1 MDQRLIRNFCIIAHI
16 DHGKSTLADRLIEFT
31 HTVEDRKMKEQLL
44 DQMDLERERGITIK
58 LQPVRMRYRKQITVN
73 SEQITGSGEQITDDS
88 EQRTGT
94 KTSDSGQPDM
104 KEVQSDTDYIL
115 NLIDTPGHVDFH
127 YEVSRS
133 LAAVEGAILLVDAT
147 KGVQAQ
153 TLANLYLA
161 IEQGLE
167 IIPVVNKIDL
177 PNAQVEKTKK
187 EIVHILGC
195 EEGDILL
202 ASGKTGL
209 GVREILDR
217 VVERVPAP
225 SGDSDKPLRALIFD
239 SVYDTYKGVVAYV
252 RLVDGTV
259 ARDTA
264 LYMIG
269 TGEGS
274 LAIEVGTFHPQ
285 LVTAKELSAGDI
297 GYVATGLKEVAH
309 CRVGDTV
316 TVRPKEREKLAVAA
330 LPGYREMKPVVYAS
344 FYPVEGDEY
353 GLMRDALDKLRLNDA
368 AFVFEPE
375 SNQALGRGFRCGF
388 LGLLHMEII
397 QERLRREFDME
408 PTITTPSV
416 VYELQLRG
424 GTRVPMY
431 APSDMPDPAGIE
443 KIFEPYVELSIVV
456 PSEYLGNV
464 MNLSQSIRAEYKNT
478 EYIDAERVL
487 LVFHAP
493 MMDVIVNF
501 HDELKSATAGYASM
515 NYEPIGYRESDVVK
529 LDIMVA
535 GDRIEAFS
543 RMIPKARAFDE
554 GKRTTDK
561 LKEAIP
567 RQNFAVAIQAVI
579 GGKVIARST
588 ISAFRKDV
596 TAKLYGGDFSRKKK
610 LLEKQKKGKKRMESL
625 GRVSIPS
632 EAFLAILKK

>member
-1 MDQRLIRNFCIIAHI
+1 MDLRLIRNFCIIAHI
-16 DHGKSTLADRLIEFT
+16 DHGKSTLADRLIEYT

-58 LQPVRMRYRKQITVN
+58 LQPVRMRYRKQN
-73 SEQITGSGEQITDDS
+73 SQQTTEAGIVAGA
-88 EQRTGT
+88 
-94 KTSDSGQPDM
+94 KTSESGQPGIQ
-104 KEVQSDTDYIL
+104 ESQSDTDYIL

-133 LAAVEGAILLVDAT
+133 LAAVEGAVLLVDAT
-147 KGVQAQ
+147 KGVQAH

-177 PNAQVEKTKK
+177 PNAQVDKTKK

-195 EEGDILL
+195 KEDDILL

-217 VVERVPAP
+217 VVEKVPAP
-225 SGDSDKPLRALIFD
+225 SGDAEKPLRALIFD

-259 ARDTA
+259 SRDTA
-264 LYMIG
+264 LHMIG
-269 TGEGS
+269 TGQES
-274 LAIEVGTFHPQ
+274 LAIEVGTFHPHF
-285 LVTAKELSAGDI
+285 VAGKELSAGDI
-297 GYVATGLKEVAH
+297 GYIATGLKEVAY

-316 TVRPKEREKLAVAA
+316 TLRPRERETVKVEA
-330 LPGYREMKPVVYAS
+330 LPGYHEMKPVVYAS

-353 GLMRDALDKLRLNDA
+353 GLMRDGLDKLRLNDA

-397 QERLRREFDME
+397 QERLRREFGME

-416 VYELQLRG
+416 VYELQLRSG
-424 GTRVPMY
+424 ARVPMY
-431 APSDMPDPAGIE
+431 SPVDMPDPAVIE
-443 KIFEPYVELSIVV
+443 KIFEPYVELSVVV

-493 MMDVIVNF
+493 LMDVIVNF

-515 NYEPIGYRESDVVK
+515 NYEPIGYRASDVVK
-529 LDIMVA
+529 LDILVA
-535 GDRIEAFS
+535 GDRIDAFS
-543 RMIPKARAFDE
+543 RMIPRERAFDE
-554 GKRTTDK
+554 GKRTTEK
-561 LKEAIP
+561 LKDSIP
-567 RQNFAVAIQAVI
+567 RQNFAVSIQATI
-579 GGKVIARST
+579 GGKVIARAT

-610 LLEKQKKGKKRMESL
+610 LLEKQKKGKKRMESI

-632 EAFLAILKK
+632 EAFLSILKK

>member
-1 MDQRLIRNFCIIAHI
+1 MDQRFIRNFCIIAHI

-58 LQPVRMRYRKQITVN
+58 LQPVRMRYRAQLT
-73 SEQITGSGEQITDDS
+73 TDNLR
-88 EQRTGT
+88 QTT
-94 KTSDSGQPDM
+94 DSGQPGIL
-104 KEVQSDTDYIL
+104 ESQSDTDYIL

-133 LAAVEGAILLVDAT
+133 LAAVEGAVLLVDAT

-161 IEQGLE
+161 VEQGLE

-177 PNAQVEKTKK
+177 PNAQVDKTKK

-195 EEGDILL
+195 DEDDILL
-202 ASGKTGL
+202 ASGKTGI
-209 GVREILDR
+209 GIREILDR
-217 VVERVPAP
+217 IVEQVPAP
-225 SGDSDKPLRALIFD
+225 SGDSETPLRALMFD

-259 ARDTA
+259 GRDTA
-264 LYMIG
+264 LHMIG
-269 TGEGS
+269 TGQES

-285 LVTAKELSAGDI
+285 LVPGRDLSAGDI
-297 GYVATGLKEVAH
+297 GYIATGLKEVAY

-316 TVRPKEREKLAVAA
+316 TLKPRERETLKMEA

-353 GLMRDALDKLRLNDA
+353 GIMRDGLDKLRLNDA

-397 QERLRREFDME
+397 QERLRREFGME

-416 VYELQLRG
+416 VYELKLRG
-424 GTRVPMY
+424 VDMRVPMY
-431 APSDMPDPAGIE
+431 SPSDMPDPAGIE

-487 LVFHAP
+487 LVFNAP

-535 GDRIEAFS
+535 GDKIEAFS

-554 GKRTTDK
+554 GKRATDK
-561 LKEAIP
+561 LKDAIP
-567 RQNFAVAIQAVI
+567 RQNFAVAIQATI